1 MADNKLSARF
11 IDVVRN
17 MTREE
22 RATFLL
28 KYAAAFGRAFPRQRD
43 AHGFKMQ
50 AKRKRKPKPPETP
63 PDAIGEI

>member
-28 KYAAAFGRAFPRQRD
+28 KYAAAFGRAFPRERD
-43 AHGFKMQ
+43 EKGFRMPI
-50 AKRKRKPKPPETP
+50 KRKRKPKPPEKP
-63 PDAIGEI
+63 ADAIGET